1 MAARHSILSEREPKA
16 KREVRIEAVPASKAS
31 WNILGNHG
39 DMQCLRVS
47 PGCKTTDHAVFHNR
61 QSAGMET
68 HLENRIYREAPT

>member
-31 WNILGNHG
+31 WNILSNHD

-47 PGCKTTDHAVFHNR
+47 PGCK
-61 QSAGMET
+61 SAGKDVF
-68 HLENRIYREAPT
+68 